1 MSVKPVLLSEI
12 RRTAVQQHQQLVGKG
27 EYNRFSPLEPRS
39 RAFSFKRKLENSD
52 SGNHNVNKNP
62 RFDSSVVLEQLKDHG
77 IVFKE
82 VKSNIEKAKKSLEQ
96 DPNISPQVLEAMK
109 CFGCALTLL
118 SDSQEKIASTV
129 IDGFNAKQGNSTQSS
144 NSAQGKPTK
153 TPVVLSPEEAAEA
166 AEAAATKKVKTA
178 IRDAEKKTLIFN
190 LDLGKAPTMNKDTL
204 SRKVT
209 LALNTKVQAGE
220 HDYDIKDAEEVL
232 DDLLSCSKLE
242 FLGGSTKPF
251 FNKRNINDD
260 RNNTFCTVPVR
271 LDFKDRESRIQ
282 AETNLRKICKVS
294 CAVPY
299 PKKLRAILD
308 NLVTQGK
315 KLAPGCFIRTRV
327 NVDNL
332 SIEVH
337 AKTKDGWKDLHL
349 KTCIP
354 TDICDTV
361 STVNPTSAVSVV
373 EGMQVS

>member
-27 EYNRFSPLEPRS
+27 EYNRFSPLEPRA
-39 RAFSFKRKLENSD
+39 RAFSFKRKLDNSD

-129 IDGFNAKQGNSTQSS
+129 IDGFNAKQGNSPPSS

-178 IRDAEKKTLIFN
+178 IRDAEKKL
-190 LDLGKAPTMNKDTL
+190 
-204 SRKVT
+204 
-209 LALNTKVQAGE
+209 
-220 HDYDIKDAEEVL
+220 
-232 DDLLSCSKLE
+232 
-242 FLGGSTKPF
+242 
-251 FNKRNINDD
+251 
-260 RNNTFCTVPVR
+260 
-271 LDFKDRESRIQ
+271 
-282 AETNLRKICKVS
+282 
-294 CAVPY
+294 
-299 PKKLRAILD
+299 
-308 NLVTQGK
+308 
-315 KLAPGCFIRTRV
+315 
-327 NVDNL
+327 
-332 SIEVH
+332 
-337 AKTKDGWKDLHL
+337 
-349 KTCIP
+349 
-354 TDICDTV
+354 
-361 STVNPTSAVSVV
+361 
-373 EGMQVS
+373 

>member
-1 MSVKPVLLSEI
+1 
-12 RRTAVQQHQQLVGKG
+12 
-27 EYNRFSPLEPRS
+27 
-39 RAFSFKRKLENSD
+39 
-52 SGNHNVNKNP
+52 
-62 RFDSSVVLEQLKDHG
+62 
-77 IVFKE
+77 
-82 VKSNIEKAKKSLEQ
+82 
-96 DPNISPQVLEAMK
+96 
-109 CFGCALTLL
+109 
-118 SDSQEKIASTV
+118 
-129 IDGFNAKQGNSTQSS
+129 
-144 NSAQGKPTK
+144 
-153 TPVVLSPEEAAEA
+153 VVLSPEEAAEA
-166 AEAAATKKVKTA
+166 AEAAATKKVKSA
-178 IRDAEKKTLIFN
+178 IRDAEKKTLVFN
-190 LDLGKAPTMNKDTL
+190 LDLGKALTMNKDTL

-220 HDYDIKDAEEVL
+220 HDYDIKDTEEVL

-251 FNKRNINDD
+251 FNKRNINDA

-337 AKTKDGWKDLHL
+337 AKTKDGWKDLYL

-361 STVNPTSAVSVV
+361 STVITTSAVSVV